1 MTVYFDKENY
11 ISYLSN
17 SDKSQKYI
25 DTLRMI
31 KNQLKVH
38 LNFLLSDLDD
48 DEFALH
54 TEFEEGVSIDFK
66 LTRDMDKVKRPL
78 KKDSFPSNSGIY
90 LLNDNENVPKIK
102 SLHTILIG
110 SINEEVEILNKIII
124 NVDYSFHWEKN
135 IGKEITPSTHL
146 NLMNLP
152 FSTLVIIDRYMF
164 KGPDPGG
171 NIGLYEYNIDKILRN
186 IFNTKNGYSKVVLIY
201 QVNVKVKIDNPSY
214 DEGPDISKLT
224 SKIKKV
230 VSKHCPAPV
239 VLFIG
244 VPSGF
249 IKDEHDRYILS
260 NYIRIKS
267 GDSLVY
273 FDSSGETKTNS
284 NAADFYSLGF
294 RQYRVQN
301 EQLVDKV
308 NKIAE
313 GVLNGTNLSKI
324 IDFN

>member
-124 NVDYSFHWEKN
+124 NVDYSFH
-135 IGKEITPSTHL
+135 
-146 NLMNLP
+146 
-152 FSTLVIIDRYMF
+152 
-164 KGPDPGG
+164 
-171 NIGLYEYNIDKILRN
+171 
-186 IFNTKNGYSKVVLIY
+186 
-201 QVNVKVKIDNPSY
+201 
-214 DEGPDISKLT
+214 
-224 SKIKKV
+224 
-230 VSKHCPAPV
+230 
-239 VLFIG
+239 
-244 VPSGF
+244 
-249 IKDEHDRYILS
+249 
-260 NYIRIKS
+260 
-267 GDSLVY
+267 
-273 FDSSGETKTNS
+273 
-284 NAADFYSLGF
+284 
-294 RQYRVQN
+294 
-301 EQLVDKV
+301 
-308 NKIAE
+308 
-313 GVLNGTNLSKI
+313 
-324 IDFN
+324 